1 MEPLYII
8 LNLKQNHEQP
18 SLTTGQYSRDYW
30 DVFYVLFMII
40 LISSI
45 KDSSNY
51 QKPKEFY

>member
-18 SLTTGQYSRDYW
+18 SLTNGQYSRDYW
-30 DVFYVLFMII
+30 NVFYVLFMII

-51 QKPKEFY
+51 QTPKAFY